1 MDKIFYSNEPMKT
14 TLKKILIL
22 TISLLLTNCQTFS
35 KNRNGVNPVIL
46 TANERVDHASAEAM
60 GKSYAV
66 STQGIYATRAAKEIL
81 NKGGNAIDAA
91 VAASFVLAVE
101 RPHSTGIGGGGFML
115 FRDSR
120 TKKIEAV
127 DFRER
132 APKKSYEKMF
142 QDKNGKAISSLSID
156 GILASGV
163 PGLVAGLLEIHEKY
177 GRLKREQILAPAITL
192 ADYGF
197 PVYPSLAKALLQ
209 KESLLAQDPS
219 ASKIFLD
226 KNKKA
231 LREGQLLVQSD
242 LARTLKLISLSGRDV
257 FYRGPIADAFARYFA
272 KRNGLITKADL
283 ASYRVKWRSPVKGTF
298 KGYEIFSMPPP
309 SSGGVHVIQMLNML
323 EDDHLD
329 KKGFL
334 SAEAIHL
341 TAQAMQIA
349 FADRAK
355 YLGDAD
361 FVKVPVQTLIS
372 KKYAQERRMEITH
385 SARESKNV
393 KAGSIPGFEH
403 TETTHLSIIDKEGNI
418 VSTTQTINGYMGSS
432 LVLPGTG
439 IVLNNE
445 MDDFSAQPGAA
456 NLFGAIGGKAN
467 AVAPGKTP
475 LSSMSPTIV
484 LKNNLPVM
492 SLGAPGG
499 TRIITC
505 VLQTMLNYLD
515 YKLPLYESV
524 TAIRFHHQWL
534 PDKLDIDPPGPST
547 PVIEELIKRGHKI
560 DINAVPCNVM
570 AVAKEGDILHA
581 VSDPRDIGTSAAL

>member
-1 MDKIFYSNEPMKT
+1 MKT
-14 TLKKILIL
+14 KLKLL
-22 TISLLLTNCQTFS
+22 LLLSFSLLATHCQIPGRTPGKS
-35 KNRNGVNPVIL
+35 HPVIL
-46 TANERVDHASAEAM
+46 TANERLDHQSAEAM

-66 STQGIYATRAAKEIL
+66 ATQGIYATRAAKEIL
-81 NKGGNAIDAA
+81 NMGGNAIDAA

-115 FRDSR
+115 FRDSK
-120 TKKIEAV
+120 TKQIEAV

-132 APKKSYEKMF
+132 APKKSFEKMF
-142 QDKNGKAISSLSID
+142 QDKNGKAISTLSIN
-156 GILASGV
+156 GILAPGV

-209 KESLLAQDPS
+209 KESLLAQDS
-219 ASKIFLD
+219 AAARIFLD
-226 KNKKA
+226 ENKKA

-242 LARTLKLISLSGRDV
+242 LARTLKLISQNGRDV
-257 FYRGPIADAFARYFA
+257 FYHGPIAEAFASYFA
-272 KRNGLITKADL
+272 KNHGLITKDDL
-283 ASYRVKWRSPVKGTF
+283 AAYRVKWRAPVSGTY
-298 KGYEIFSMPPP
+298 KGYDIFSMPPP
-309 SSGGVHVIQMLNML
+309 SSGGVHIIQMLNML
-323 EDDHLD
+323 EDDHLES
-329 KKGFL
+329 KGVL

-341 TAQAMQIA
+341 TAQAMQSA

-355 YLGDAD
+355 YLGDSD

-372 KKYAQERRMEITH
+372 KKYAQERRLEFSH
-385 SARESKNV
+385 KARASKDV
-393 KAGSIPGFEH
+393 RAGSIPGFEH
-403 TETTHLSIIDKEGNI
+403 TETTHLSIIDHEGNI

-456 NLFGAIGGKAN
+456 NLFGAIGGSAN

-484 LKNNLPVM
+484 MKNNVPVM

-524 TAIRFHHQWL
+524 AAIRFHHQWL
-534 PDKLDIDPPGPST
+534 PDKLDIDPPGPRT
-547 PVIEELIKRGHKI
+547 DVIEELQKRGHKI

-570 AVAKEGDILHA
+570 AVAKEGEILHA
-581 VSDPRDIGTSAAL
+581 VSDPRDIGTSTAL